1 MDAKKL
7 FKLFISTFS
16 LSMFTFGG
24 GYVIVPLMRKKFVK
38 ELGWIEEQEMLDLTA
53 IAQSSPGAMAVN
65 ASILVGYRVA
75 GVTGACLSL
84 KWNLQTTHIIL
95 YIKTK
100 FLTTIRDNQNSGII
114 GTVLP
119 PLIILSIIS
128 LFYTAFRD
136 NLYVGF
142 LLKAMQAGVSAVIV
156 DVVIDMGGDVFKARK
171 ALPVIMMFVVFILSA
186 FVKMN
191 VIILIL
197 ICGLIGALVTFTAK
211 RTGKNLL

>member
-65 ASILVGYRVA
+65 ASILVGYRVS
-75 GVTGACLSL
+75 GVLGAFVA
-84 KWNLQTTHIIL
+84 IV
-95 YIKTK
+95 
-100 FLTTIRDNQNSGII
+100 

-119 PLIILSIIS
+119 PLIILSGIS

-156 DVVIDMGGDVFKARK
+156 DVVIDMGGDIFKARK
-171 ALPVIMMFVVFILSA
+171 ALPVVMMFVVFILSA
-186 FVKMN
+186 FVKMI

>member
-1 MDAKKL
+1 MGEKANGKKL

-65 ASILVGYRVA
+65 ASILIGYRIA
-75 GVTGACLSL
+75 
-84 KWNLQTTHIIL
+84 
-95 YIKTK
+95 
-100 FLTTIRDNQNSGII
+100 GII
-114 GTVLP
+114 GAFIAIAGTVLP
-119 PLIILSIIS
+119 PLIILSVIS

-142 LLKAMQAGVSAVIV
+142 LLKAMQAGVAAVIV
-156 DVVIDMGGDVFKARK
+156 DVVIDMGGDVFKAHK
-171 ALPVIMMFVVFILSA
+171 ALPVIMMFAVFILSA

-191 VIILIL
+191 VIVLIL
-197 ICGLIGALVTFTAK
+197 ICGFIGALVTFTAK
-211 RTGKNLL
+211 RTGKKFL

>member
-75 GVTGACLSL
+75 GVTGAFVA
-84 KWNLQTTHIIL
+84 IV
-95 YIKTK
+95 
-100 FLTTIRDNQNSGII
+100 

-119 PLIILSIIS
+119 PLIILSVIS

-142 LLKAMQAGVSAVIV
+142 LLKA
-156 DVVIDMGGDVFKARK
+156 
-171 ALPVIMMFVVFILSA
+171 
-186 FVKMN
+186 
-191 VIILIL
+191 
-197 ICGLIGALVTFTAK
+197 C
-211 RTGKNLL
+211 LLYTSRCV